1 MSIVISKV
9 ITMSTYLIKVT
20 VEVPYPRE
28 FTYRVTATSVATA
41 VARALRL
48 VRKDVPRKRL
58 THYKII
64 VDTL

>member
-1 MSIVISKV
+1 MN
-9 ITMSTYLIKVT
+9 TFLIKVT

-28 FTYRVTATSVATA
+28 LEYRVTATGVATA

-58 THYKII
+58 SHYRII
-64 VDTL
+64 VQAL